1 MAQTAGDVAGRFGLG
16 PIDQIS
22 FAVADADE
30 AALRYAA
37 LFGGEFQVI
46 DADMPEILL
55 RGRPA
60 SVRLRLGFGR
70 TGPIEVELVQVVSGE
85 YPTKDYLAKQ
95 GEGVHHVRFPVS
107 DLKATQAAMEEADY
121 TVTLEGASGGILF
134 AYLES
139 PDLAGAT
146 IELIQFPPS

>member
-1 MAQTAGDVAGRFGLG
+1 MMGTAGLTVMVARGGPGQDQGGARPQRPHGPVRSGYRATMAQTAGDVAGRFGLG

-30 AALRYAA
+30 AALRYRGAVRGRVSGDRRRHA
-37 LFGGEFQVI
+37 R
-46 DADMPEILL
+46 DLL

-95 GEGVHHVRFPVS
+95 GEGVRREVPG
-107 DLKATQAAMEEADY
+107 L
-121 TVTLEGASGGILF
+121 
-134 AYLES
+134 
-139 PDLAGAT
+139 
-146 IELIQFPPS
+146 